1 MQSKLDRLT
10 NYVESRLEKASKQ
23 QTDVMLQMS
32 EQIARAVVAAEPTAQ
47 SNRIEQMSG
56 VRCNDDSTRRELHAT
71 IDKGKQSRQGSKQHL
86 LVPRLSQP
94 YPHLMCTS

>member
-56 VRCNDDSTRRELHAT
+56 AMMTAQGASSTQLLTKESNQ
-71 IDKGKQSRQGSKQHL
+71 DKEVSNTSWYHD
-86 LVPRLSQP
+86 
-94 YPHLMCTS
+94 YPSPTRT